1 MTTATTQQS
10 GLSRAF
16 ARAFDRLLDAMA
28 GVACG
33 ILVLTLVSIIYDV
46 ITRNLNMYGVTWVL
60 AMTEYGLVYMTALGT
75 PWLLR
80 NRGHVSIEALR
91 RALPPRALLWLERF
105 VLVLCILACAI
116 AIVATITVIDRYWTN
131 YDTRARFLRRWWLYA
146 PILVCFVLCA
156 IQFIRFLLSPGTF
169 FAPAATEE
177 GL

>member
-1 MTTATTQQS
+1 
-10 GLSRAF
+10 
-16 ARAFDRLLDAMA
+16 MA
-28 GVACG
+28 AIACA
-33 ILVLTLVSIIYDV
+33 ILALTLVAIVYDV

-80 NRGHVSIEALR
+80 NRGHVSIEAIR
-91 RALPPRALLWLERF
+91 RHLPEPALVWLERL
-105 VLVLCILACAI
+105 VLVLCIFACLVAI
-116 AIVATITVIDRYWTN
+116 AATITVIDRYWTN

-156 IQFIRFLLSPGTF
+156 IQFLRFLFSPGTF
-169 FAPAATEE
+169 FTPADTEE